1 MFLTDCLNIKNINNG
16 TYHHPRSS
24 TKEDVL
30 IENSFISHSIFIV
43 QCMLGILLNIGKLVV
58 FFFMKQVSYNNIVN
72 LSSYC
77 FLFFREKFRLWF

>member
-30 IENSFISHSIFIV
+30 IENSFISHYSLLLFSV
-43 QCMLGILLNIGKLVV
+43 CLVFCLILEN
-58 FFFMKQVSYNNIVN
+58 
-72 LSSYC
+72 
-77 FLFFREKFRLWF
+77 